1 MKMAWLQMVA
11 TNSRLDTAMNHG
23 ARSDWTRLV

>member
-11 TNSRLDTAMNHG
+11 TNSRTDTAMNHG
-23 ARSDWTRLV
+23 ARPDWTRLV